1 MIEVN
6 NLYKSFS
13 GGKKSAKI
21 VALDGLSFTAND
33 GEITGILG
41 PNGAG
46 KTTCLRTLYGL
57 LKADQGFALIDG
69 INVVEQPL
77 LARKR
82 LGIFPDKFGLY
93 ERLTAYEQIDY
104 FASIHGLQGAAKHH
118 AIETILSDLEMQ
130 ELAHR
135 KTAGFSQGQRMKV
148 TLAQAL
154 VHQPKNFVLD
164 EPTRGLDV
172 MSTRVLRNYLAR
184 FKEKGHCILFSS
196 HVMQEVAAL
205 CDRVIIVANGKLAAQ
220 GTPAELCEL
229 AGETHLEEA
238 FVKIIGSDEGVAA

>member
-1 MIEVN
+1 MIKVD
-6 NLYKSFS
+6 NLYKTF
-13 GGKKSAKI
+13 GKDVK
-21 VALDGLSFTAND
+21 ALDGLSFTAND

-46 KTTCLRTLYGL
+46 KTTCLRTIYGL
-57 LKADQGFALIDG
+57 LKADQGSATIDG
-69 INVVEQPL
+69 ISAVDKPI
-77 LARKR
+77 LARAQ

-104 FASIHGLQGAAKHH
+104 FASIHGMQGKAKHE
-118 AIETILSDLEMQ
+118 AINAILKDLEME

-135 KTAGFSQGQRMKV
+135 KTQGFSQGQRMKV

-172 MSTRVLRNYLAR
+172 MSTRILRDYLMR

-205 CDRVIIVANGKLAAQ
+205 CDRVVIVANGKLAAQ
-220 GTPAELCEL
+220 GTPQELCDL
-229 AGETHLEEA
+229 AGESLLEEA
-238 FVKIIGSDEGVAA
+238 FVKLIGSDEGVAA

>member
-6 NLYKSFS
+6 NLHKSFVD
-13 GGKKSAKI
+13 KKNTVK
-21 VALDGLSFTAND
+21 ALDGLSFTAKD

-57 LKADQGFALIDG
+57 LSADEGYATIDG
-69 INVVEQPL
+69 IKVTENPL
-77 LARKR
+77 AARAN

-104 FASIHGLQGAAKHH
+104 FASIHGMTGVSKKA
-118 AIETILSDLEMQ
+118 AIEQVIKDLDLED
-130 ELAHR
+130 LAHR
-135 KTAGFSQGQRMKV
+135 KTVGFSQGQRMKV
-148 TLAQAL
+148 TLAQSL
-154 VHQPKNFVLD
+154 VHQPQNFVLD

-172 MSTRVLRNYLAR
+172 MSTRILRNHLAK

-220 GTPAELCEL
+220 GTPAELCEM

-238 FVKIIGSDEGVAA
+238 FVKLIGSDEGVAA

>member
-6 NLYKSFS
+6 NLHKSFKS
-13 GGKKSAKI
+13 KKDSVK
-21 VALDGLSFTAND
+21 ALDGLSFQAKD

-57 LKADQGFALIDG
+57 LSADEGFATIDG
-69 INVVEQPL
+69 IQVTEDPL
-77 LARKR
+77 AARSK

-104 FASIHGLQGAAKHH
+104 FASLHGLQGKAKKQ
-118 AIETILSDLEMQ
+118 AIESIIKDLEME

-135 KTAGFSQGQRMKV
+135 RTAGFSQGQRMKV

-154 VHQPKNFVLD
+154 VHQPQNFVLD

-172 MSTRVLRNYLAR
+172 MSTRILRNYLSK
-184 FKEKGHCILFSS
+184 FKAKGHCILFSS

-220 GTPAELCEL
+220 GTPEELCQL
-229 AGETHLEEA
+229 AGESHLEEA
-238 FVKIIGSDEGVAA
+238 FVKLIGSDEGVAA